1 MNKEKTIEQKMKM
14 IDDLRNE
21 INLLS
26 RLEYKRLYKIKDQ
39 GNIYRHDCIVYE
51 TWGYVVSFNMLTVRF
66 RIIASSNP
74 RYTQSNRWTRR
85 NNTKN
90 SANFYYAE
98 LNNESFLTPAKKDD
112 LPLLV
117 GMKYKFPELDLILR
131 GKIKVKVLD
140 T

>member
-26 RLEYKRLYKIKDQ
+26 RLELKRLYKIKERVNRQD
-39 GNIYRHDCIVYE
+39 YTVYD
-51 TWGYVVSFNMLTVRF
+51 TWGYVVSFNKLTVRF
-66 RIIASSNP
+66 CIVASSNP
-74 RYTQSNRWTRR
+74 CYTQSHRWTRR

-90 SANFYYAE
+90 VANFYYAE

-117 GMKYKFPELDLILR
+117 GIEYKFPELDLILR